1 VESSGG
7 SGGSGGGLDGEWRT
21 KKWEYKME
29 IGEKGK
35 CLGNRERE
43 MFVNEFFILII
54 KTCFKVYK
62 L

>member
-1 VESSGG
+1 LKKNDNAESGG
-7 SGGSGGGLDGEWRT
+7 AGLDGEWRT
-21 KKWEYKME
+21 RKWEDTTE